1 MFSEFAG
8 LEPSAEESNL
18 FSNGNWSPENHQ
30 ELNRSLEMAFRDT
43 SEESNNRMESP
54 DSGIHDSH
62 FDFDIEGCSA
72 LLSGHDPILN
82 IAHNSPIDQ
91 EVGSISTT
99 DAAVINT
106 TELLL
111 PVVSGPSDNNY
122 DIITP
127 MESDD
132 NNEEEDE
139 EDKDT
144 IYYPDDE
151 EDEDQEN
158 DEYKSNKIDT
168 NAIHSYSIMNIKK
181 PKTMKSKRP
190 ANFGK
195 QKQLVLTNKGQRFSV
210 PVSRR
215 KRKLYEMEPL
225 ADPVAERNRLNAL
238 NAKKNRDR
246 KKQQLQMAEEEI
258 DKLREE
264 NDELRAESENFRDQL
279 DEARREL
286 AALKQMFKA
295 RNGSL
300 PPFLGNK
307 VTPKKVLH

>member
-1 MFSEFAG
+1 
-8 LEPSAEESNL
+8 
-18 FSNGNWSPENHQ
+18 
-30 ELNRSLEMAFRDT
+30 
-43 SEESNNRMESP
+43 MESP
-54 DSGIHDSH
+54 DSGIHESH

-82 IAHNSPIDQ
+82 IAQNSSSLDQ
-91 EVGSISTT
+91 EGSISSS
-99 DAAVINT
+99 DSAVINT

-111 PVVSGPSDNNY
+111 PVVPATSDSNY

-132 NNEEEDE
+132 DNNEEEQ

-151 EDEDQEN
+151 EEEEEDQEN
-158 DEYKSNKIDT
+158 DQFKSNKIDV
-168 NAIHSYSIMNIKK
+168 IHSYSIMNIQK

-246 KKQQLQMAEEEI
+246 KKQQLQLAEEEI
-258 DKLREE
+258 DKLKEE
-264 NDELRAESENFRDQL
+264 NDELRAESENVKDQL

-286 AALKQMFKA
+286 ALLKQMFKA

-307 VTPKKVLH
+307 VTPKKVSH

>member
-1 MFSEFAG
+1 LFSEFAG
-8 LEPSAEESNL
+8 FEPSTEESNL

-30 ELNRSLEMAFRDT
+30 ELNKSLEMAFRSD
-43 SEESNNRMESP
+43 EESNRMESP

-72 LLSGHDPILN
+72 LLMGHDPILN
-82 IAHNSPIDQ
+82 TAHHSPLQTEQDQ
-91 EVGSISTT
+91 SISSA
-99 DAAVINT
+99 DSVINA

-111 PVVSGPSDNNY
+111 PVVSTPSDSNY

-127 MESDD
+127 MESD
-132 NNEEEDE
+132 NNEEEE

-151 EDEDQEN
+151 EDDEDQEN
-158 DEYKSNKIDT
+158 VEIKSNRIDT
-168 NAIHSYSIMNIKK
+168 NSIHSYSIMNVKK

-246 KKQQLQMAEEEI
+246 KKQQLQLAEEEI

-264 NDELRAESENFRDQL
+264 NDELRAESENFKDQL
-279 DEARREL
+279 DEARQEL
-286 AALKQMFKA
+286 ALLKQMFKA

-307 VTPKKVLH
+307 VTPKKRVSSS